1 MIQDF
6 LSIDYLEHGNK
17 IQQNVFHLLRNHQIL
32 EKLDRYKPIVVG
44 TIPIEINIENSDID
58 IIGETSNFEKAKN
71 HLTKNFSHY
80 FEFKIDQLTINNEIC
95 LTCNFRIDT
104 FEIEIYLENKIPT
117 EQNAYRHMLIEAK
130 LLEKFDESFKNKIIE
145 LKKNGYKT
153 EPAFAKLL
161 ELKGNP
167 YFALLEYEVD

>member
-1 MIQDF
+1 MQDF
-6 LSIDYLEHGNK
+6 LTIDYLEHGNE

-32 EKLDRYKPIVVG
+32 EKLDTYKPIVVG

-58 IIGETSNFEKAKN
+58 IIGETSNFEKATN
-71 HLTKNFSHY
+71 HLTESFSHY
-80 FEFKIDQLTINNEIC
+80 LEFKIDQLTNNNETC
-95 LTCNFRIDT
+95 LTCNFRIDA

-130 LLEKFDESFKNKIIE
+130 LLEKFDESFKNKVIE

-153 EPAFAKLL
+153 EPAFAKVL

-167 YFALLEYEVD
+167 YLALLEYEVD

>member
-1 MIQDF
+1 MQNF
-6 LSIDYLEHGNK
+6 LTIDYLEHGNEV
-17 IQQNVFHLLRNHQIL
+17 QQNVFHLLSNYQIL

-58 IIGETSNFEKAKN
+58 IIGETSNFEGAKN
-71 HLTKNFSHY
+71 YLIENFSHY
-80 FEFKIDQLTINNEIC
+80 LEFKINLLTSNNEIC
-95 LTCNFRIDT
+95 LTCNFRIDA
-104 FEIEIYLENKIPT
+104 FEIEIYLQNKIPT
-117 EQNAYRHMLIEAK
+117 EQNAYRHILIEAK

-167 YFALLEYEVD
+167 YLTLLEYKVD

>member
-1 MIQDF
+1 MQDF
-6 LSIDYLEHGNK
+6 LTIDYLEYGNE
-17 IQQNVFHLLRNHQIL
+17 IQHNVFHLLRNHQIL
-32 EKLDRYKPIVVG
+32 EKLDEYKPIVVG

-58 IIGETSNFEKAKN
+58 IIGETSNFEKATN
-71 HLTKNFSHY
+71 HLTENFSHHI
-80 FEFKIDQLTINNEIC
+80 EFKIDQLTNNNEIC

-117 EQNAYRHMLIEAK
+117 EQNAYQHMLIEAK

-153 EPAFAKLL
+153 EPAFAKVL

-167 YFALLEYEVD
+167 YLALLEYEVD

>member
-1 MIQDF
+1 MQNF
-6 LSIDYLEHGNK
+6 LTIDYLEHGNE
-17 IQQNVFHLLRNHQIL
+17 IQHNVFHLLRNHQIL
-32 EKLDRYKPIVVG
+32 EKLDTYKPIVVG

-58 IIGETSNFEKAKN
+58 IIGETSNFEKAAN
-71 HLTKNFSHY
+71 HLSKNFSHHI
-80 FEFKIDQLTINNEIC
+80 EFKIDQLTNNNETC

-104 FEIEIYLENKIPT
+104 FEIEIYLENKNPT

-153 EPAFAKLL
+153 EPTFAKVL

-167 YFALLEYEVD
+167 YLALLEYEVD

>member
-1 MIQDF
+1 MQDF
-6 LSIDYLEHGNK
+6 LTIDYLEHGNE

-32 EKLDRYKPIVVG
+32 EKLDTYKPIVVG

-58 IIGETSNFEKAKN
+58 IIGETSNFEKAAN
-71 HLTKNFSHY
+71 HLSKNFSHHI
-80 FEFKIDQLTINNEIC
+80 EFKIDQLINNNETC

-117 EQNAYRHMLIEAK
+117 EQNAYQHMLIEAK

-153 EPAFAKLL
+153 EPAFAKVL

-167 YFALLEYEVD
+167 YLALLEYEVD

>member
-1 MIQDF
+1 MQNF
-6 LSIDYLEHGNK
+6 LTIDYLEHGNE
-17 IQQNVFHLLRNHQIL
+17 IQHNVFHLLRNHQIL
-32 EKLDRYKPIVVG
+32 EKLDTYKPIVVG

-58 IIGETSNFEKAKN
+58 IIGETSNFENATN
-71 HLTKNFSHY
+71 HLTENFSHHI
-80 FEFKIDQLTINNEIC
+80 EFKIDQLTNNNETC

-104 FEIEIYLENKIPT
+104 FEIEIYLENKNPT

-130 LLEKFDESFKNKIIE
+130 LLEKFDESFKNKVIE

-153 EPAFAKLL
+153 EPAFAKVL

-167 YFALLEYEVD
+167 YLALLEYEVD